1 MASDNTLQALNDKLF
16 AQLDRLDNR
25 SLSGDSLK
33 EELERTDAI
42 IDIGKTIIS
51 NADLMLRAAV
61 ARDEKL
67 GAYQGALPK
76 VLQSGDGDGKKNLH
90 R

>member
-25 SLSGDSLK
+25 DLVGDSLK

-42 IDIGKTIIS
+42 MS
-51 NADLMLRAAV
+51 CSLMAT
-61 ARDEKL
+61 
-67 GAYQGALPK
+67 
-76 VLQSGDGDGKKNLH
+76 S
-90 R
+90 

>member
-1 MASDNTLQALNDKLF
+1 MTNNLDTLNDILF
-16 AQLDRLDNR
+16 EQLRRLNNPE
-25 SLSGDSLK
+25 LK
-33 EELERTDAI
+33 GEALEREINRTDAMVTATKPI
-42 IDIGKTIIS
+42 IASGE
-51 NADLMLRAAV
+51 LMLRAAV

-76 VLQSGDGDGKKNLH
+76 VLQSGDGNGKKNLH

>member
-1 MASDNTLQALNDKLF
+1 MASENTLQALNDKLF

-42 IDIGKTIIS
+42 IDIGKTITS
-51 NADLMLRAAV
+51 NAYVMLRAAV
-61 ARDEKL
+61 TRDEKL

-76 VLQSGDGDGKKNLH
+76 VLQSGDGNGKKNLH

>member
-1 MASDNTLQALNDKLF
+1 MASDNTLQTLNDKLF

-25 SLSGDSLK
+25 
-33 EELERTDAI
+33 
-42 IDIGKTIIS
+42 

-67 GAYQGALPK
+67 GSYQGALPK
-76 VLQSGDGDGKKNLH
+76 VLQSSDNNGKKNVQ